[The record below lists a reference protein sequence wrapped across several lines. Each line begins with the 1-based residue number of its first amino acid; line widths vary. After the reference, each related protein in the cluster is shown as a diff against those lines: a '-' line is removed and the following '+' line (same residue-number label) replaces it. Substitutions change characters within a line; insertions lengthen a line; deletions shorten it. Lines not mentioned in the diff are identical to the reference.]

1 MYTQSLP
8 QRDRCYVQQET
19 KSPGHGCHRSG
30 GRGLGQ
36 GSASRRGRR
45 GGRGGAS
52 GGGRGVGKLWKDDDV
67 CFSYK
72 FWTIYG
78 MWFDGLLVVKVFFHF
93 RHVFVSLKCF
103 LSKLFLG

>member
-19 KSPGHGCHRSG
+19 KSPGQGCHRSG
-30 GRGLGQ
+30 GRGQ

-78 MWFDGLLVVKVFFHF
+78 MWFDGLLVVKVFFSF
-93 RHVFVSLKCF
+93 
-103 LSKLFLG
+103 